1 MLERRYEKLTSE
13 EVAHALEHEMKQIKN
28 GFVAAGYYMK
38 QMRDNEY
45 YKDYGYETIWDFA
58 EDRYGIKKATA
69 SRWMAINDKFSKD
82 GNSPILAVEYQ
93 EFERSQLQE
102 MLYLEDSQLKRV
114 TADMTVKEI
123 REIRKPEVKLKKP
136 DETQRQYLKDFARY
150 LILCKQKWFLEKF
163 QERVQDVTTCPTEIK
178 GELGQNSRTWYF
190 RTEIGAAKINLFDD
204 YVQLWDEKNKYIGN
218 FEWFYLAAAI
228 QNMWNVIAIEK
239 IEEQTKEI
247 ESVAIS
253 QQKQC
258 IHRPEHI
265 CNVVET
271 QKAAAADGA
280 KCSQGCC
287 WYCKERKSCGY
298 ACRASSK
305 NPLTNTE
312 SIATSQQDTS
322 AEESSCPPNQSSCP
336 RQNWGS
342 SKEDQEVGRQECKKC
357 WDHYKKLHRTLETTE
372 QIQAEQNQIECVET
386 ESAEEQFPNQMNVY
400 DYPELIPEDMQQSKE
415 ENIEVEC
422 QEIQEEQKRTTTILT
437 YLVEAVLEEYD
448 IEAILL
454 NVSEEDRND
463 SLYDSLFGESVEFTF
478 CNTEMLGEFLS
489 GIEIYNRRTGSILS
503 ESYTWQQFFDE
514 FEYIT
519 LKNEEVNTESDEV
532 ELEES
537 IRTDLEILRKM
548 LEEEKRMLKDIME
561 CYTDQDIFARKQKIK
576 VGALASMLSD
586 LEEIEVPKLEEITEQ
601 PELPVLRNNEQRKA
615 FLENYQIW
623 PVWFEVPEASEVY
636 HRYDLPDGSSIVT
649 CEYFMYSAWRERYGE
664 NPVTTCRREY
674 LLKPGYKYFHDCET
688 NTTALVEHLKN
699 VQKGGK

>member
-13 EVAHALEHEMKQIKN
+13 EVAHALDHEMKQIKN

-58 EDRYGIKKATA
+58 EDRYRIKKATA

-136 DETQRQYLKDFARY
+136 DETQRQYLAED
-150 LILCKQKWFLEKF
+150 
-163 QERVQDVTTCPTEIK
+163 
-178 GELGQNSRTWYF
+178 
-190 RTEIGAAKINLFDD
+190 
-204 YVQLWDEKNKYIGN
+204 
-218 FEWFYLAAAI
+218 I
-228 QNMWNVIAIEK
+228 QSMWNFVAIEK
-239 IEEQTKEI
+239 IEEQTKET

-312 SIATSQQDTS
+312 SIATSQQDAS
-322 AEESSCPPNQSSCP
+322 AEESSCPQNQSNCP

-357 WDHYKKLHRTLETTE
+357 WDNYKKLHRTLETTE
-372 QIQAEQNQIECVET
+372 QI
-386 ESAEEQFPNQMNVY
+386 PNQMNVY
-400 DYPELIPEDMQQSKE
+400 DYPELIPEDMQQSEE

-422 QEIQEEQKRTTTILT
+422 QEIQEEQKRTTTVLT

-489 GIEIYNRRTGSILS
+489 EIEIYNRRTGSMLS

-548 LEEEKRMLKDIME
+548 LEEEKRILKDIME
-561 CYTDQDIFARKQKIK
+561 CFTDQDIFARKQKIK
-576 VGALASMLSD
+576 VGALAGMLSD
-586 LEEIEVPKLEEITEQ
+586 LEEIEVQKLEEITEQ

-615 FLENYQIW
+615 FLENYQTW

-636 HRYDLPDGSSIVT
+636 HRYDLPDGSSIVI
-649 CEYFMYSAWRERYGE
+649 CEYFMYSDWKERYGE
-664 NPVTTCRREY
+664 NPVTTYRREY

-688 NTTALVEHLKN
+688 NKTALVEHLKN